1 MHYEK
6 LRYQP
11 NKKSQLL
18 IIAGMAF
25 MVYALFKVINV
36 YRYTNM
42 STAGI
47 IVPTLGLGIEIL
59 IAIFVMLLSFLLS
72 EKFKSYDARWNK
84 VGFMLAIY
92 SFVKIFIFPII
103 VYNKFNKLIDEGQ
116 TIKYNPKSWLTVVIV
131 SLVISS
137 ALYLAGT
144 IINVIKSQQLKK
156 YYEELD
162 SSDAK

>member
-1 MHYEK
+1 MLYEK

-18 IIAGMAF
+18 IIGGMAF

-36 YRYTNM
+36 YRYTNQ

-47 IVPTLGLGIEIL
+47 IAPTLSLGIEIL

-72 EKFKSYDARWNK
+72 EKFKSYDAKWNK
-84 VGFMLAIY
+84 VGFILAIY

-103 VYNKFNKLIDEGQ
+103 VYNKFNELIDEGQ
-116 TIKYNPKSWLTVVIV
+116 TIKYNPKSWLIIVIV
-131 SLVISS
+131 CLVISS
-137 ALYLAGT
+137 ILFLVGT
-144 IINVIKSQQLKK
+144 IINVIKSKQLKK
-156 YYEELD
+156 YFEELD
-162 SSDAK
+162 SSNAK